1 MTAVSSTK
9 PSNAS
14 DRHAL
19 LGVMDARTRWRYLKD
34 RFARWGVAVGG
45 LGVIV
50 AIMLIFFYLAYVV
63 LPLFA
68 PAKVT
73 SHGSYAL
80 QPAMAAQQP
89 WLLAMEEQ
97 AEIGVRLGSDGQ
109 AHFFD
114 VATGALRETVPVI
127 ADGEP
132 PAVAFDIIDRA
143 SGRFAIALADGSVR
157 IAEHSYRSEFT
168 DGVRTIIPGIAYP
181 YGEGSLAL
189 ADGPVDALEVR
200 TAEESV
206 LLAGVLP
213 GNQVRI
219 ARFVQEVGLFGGA
232 GELEADTQT
241 TLNLEFAPTT
251 IRIDPQQAWL
261 YALSADGRLAFW
273 SIRDLDNP
281 QRIDLVT
288 VAEGESLRQATFL
301 NGGISLML
309 AEPGSGERGLIS
321 QWFPV
326 RNDDNSYR
334 LQRVRDFKLPA
345 GTVTDVDI
353 EQRRRGFAVGT
364 DSGKVAL
371 YYATSKRRLANFD
384 VGDVAVRS
392 VALAPRADTML
403 VETADGQ
410 LHRYDIHNEHPEISM
425 GALWGKV
432 WYESYPEPDYVW
444 QSSSATNDF
453 EPKFSLTPLSFGTMK
468 AAFYAMLFA
477 LPLAIFG
484 AIYTAYFMSPQLRQL
499 IKPTIEI
506 MEALPTVILGFL
518 AGLFLAPYLELNMPG
533 AFLLLLLLP
542 PAIPLAGFLWTRL
555 PPNMRYLVP
564 DGWAPVL
571 LIPVV
576 IAVAVL
582 AFSLSNPV
590 EAALFGG
597 SMPNWLTNELGIDY
611 DQRNSL
617 VVGIAMGFAVI
628 PTIFSIAED
637 AIFSVPK
644 QLSQGSL
651 ALGAT
656 PWQTLVRVVLPTASP
671 GMFSAVM
678 IGMGRAV
685 GETMI
690 VLMATG
696 NTPIMDMS
704 IFQGMRTLSANIA
717 VEMPESEVG
726 STHFRILFLAG
737 LVLFMFTF
745 VFNTVAEVV
754 RQRLRRKY
762 SDL

>member
-1 MTAVSSTK
+1 MQNTATPGRDHSLAQSS
-9 PSNAS
+9 
-14 DRHAL
+14 
-19 LGVMDARTRWRYLKD
+19 MDARTRWRYIKD
-34 RFARWGVAVGG
+34 RMARWGVGIGG
-45 LGVIV
+45 MGVIA
-50 AIMLIFFYLAYVV
+50 AILLIFFYLAYVV

-68 PAKVT
+68 PASLDTGPRYPVPEAVGDT
-73 SHGSYAL
+73 R
-80 QPAMAAQQP
+80 P
-89 WLLAMEEQ
+89 WLLAIDEQ
-97 AEIGVRLGSDGQ
+97 AEIALRLGDDGI

-114 VATGALRETVPVI
+114 YRTGQLIASPALAIPAGTSTAGFDELDPAT
-127 ADGEP
+127 
-132 PAVAFDIIDRA
+132 
-143 SGRFAIALADGSVR
+143 GRFAVSLNDGSVL
-157 IAEHSYRSEFT
+157 IAAHDYDISFT
-168 DGVRTIIPGIAYP
+168 DGVRSITPELAYP
-181 YGEGSLAL
+181 YGKQPLAF
-189 ADGPVDALEVR
+189 ADAGVDILEVR
-200 TAEESV
+200 AGEESV
-206 LLAGVLP
+206 LLAGVTAP
-213 GNQVRI
+213 RTVRLT
-219 ARFVQEVGLFGGA
+219 RFTQEVGLFGGS
-232 GELEADTQT
+232 GELEQDTST
-241 TLNLEFAPTT
+241 ELVLDFAPH
-251 IRIDPQQAWL
+251 ILRIDPQQTWL
-261 YALSADGRLAFW
+261 YAISGDGRMAFYN
-273 SIRDLDNP
+273 IRDLDAP
-281 QRIDLVT
+281 RLVET
-288 VAEGESLRQATFL
+288 ANVTGDGSPVTSATFL

-309 AEPGSGERGLIS
+309 VESGGRVS

-326 RNDDNSYR
+326 RNEDNSHR
-334 LQRVRDFKLPA
+334 IQRVRDFRMPD
-345 GTVTDVDI
+345 GQVTDMAI
-353 EQRRRGFAVGT
+353 EQRRRGFVTVT
-364 DSGKVAL
+364 DAGKL
-371 YYATSKRRLANFD
+371 GIYYATSKRRLLT
-384 VGDVAVRS
+384 RS
-392 VALAPRADTML
+392 VSDDGIRAVALAPRADALL
-403 VETADGQ
+403 VETDAGEM
-410 LHRYDIHNEHPEISM
+410 LTFEVHNEHPEVSW
-425 GALWGKV
+425 GAIWGKV
-432 WYESYPEPDYVW
+432 WYESYPEPDVIW

-453 EPKFSLTPLSFGTMK
+453 EPKFSLTPLSFGTLK

-477 LPLAIFG
+477 LPLAIAG

-499 IKPTIEI
+499 VKPTIEI

-533 AFLLLLLLP
+533 AFLLLVLLP
-542 PAIPLAGFLWTRL
+542 PAIPLAGYAWTRF
-555 PPNMRYLVP
+555 PRAIRYRVP

-576 IAVAVL
+576 IGVTWL
-582 AFSLSNPV
+582 AFALSNPI
-590 EAALFGG
+590 ELAFFDG

-611 DQRNSL
+611 DQRNSM

-637 AIFSVPK
+637 AVFSVPK

-656 PWQTLVRVVLPTASP
+656 PWQTLMRVILPTASP

-737 LVLFMFTF
+737 LVLFLFTF
-745 VFNTVAEVV
+745 VFNTAAEVV

>member
-1 MTAVSSTK
+1 MSSATTATQT
-9 PSNAS
+9 PAS
-14 DRHAL
+14 DRHEL
-19 LGVMDARTRWRYLKD
+19 QGVMDARTRWRYLKD

-45 LGVIV
+45 LGVIL
-50 AIMLIFFYLAYVV
+50 AILLIFFYLAYVV

-68 PAKVT
+68 PAKVKPL
-73 SHGSYAL
+73 GSYAL
-80 QPAMAAQQP
+80 APTLAAQQP

-97 AEIGVRLGSDGQ
+97 AEIGVRLGQDGV

-114 VATGALRETVPVI
+114 VESGSLLESVPVVERGQ
-127 ADGEP
+127 AEP
-132 PAVAFDIIDRA
+132 IAFDIIDRA
-143 SGRFAIALADGSVR
+143 TGRFAIALADGTVQ
-157 IAEHSYRSEFT
+157 IAKQTFRSEFT
-168 DGVRTIIPGIAYP
+168 DGVRTIIPGIDFPFGAEP
-181 YGEGSLAL
+181 LAL

-200 TAEESV
+200 AAEESV

-213 GNQVRI
+213 GNQVRLV
-219 ARFVQEVGLFGGA
+219 RYVQEVSLFGGA
-232 GELEADTQT
+232 GELERDASN
-241 TLNLEFAPTT
+241 TLNLDFAPTT

-273 SIRDLDNP
+273 SIRDLNNP
-281 QRIDLVT
+281 ALIDTIT
-288 VAEGESLRQATFL
+288 VAKGASLRQATFL

-309 AEPGSGERGLIS
+309 AEPAADKRGVVS

-334 LQRVRDFKLPA
+334 LQRVRDFKLPD

-364 DSGKVAL
+364 DAGKVAL
-371 YYATSKRRLANFD
+371 YYATSKRRLAKLD
-384 VGDVAVRS
+384 VSDSPVRS
-392 VALAPRADTML
+392 VALAPRADMML
-403 VETADGQ
+403 VETADAQ
-410 LHRYDIHNEHPEISM
+410 VHRFEIHNEHPEISM

-542 PAIPLAGFLWTRL
+542 PAIPLAGFVWTRM
-555 PPNMRYLVP
+555 PPSLRYKVP

-576 IAVAVL
+576 IAVTVL
-582 AFSLSNPV
+582 AFALSNPV
-590 EAALFGG
+590 EAAFFGG

-737 LVLFMFTF
+737 LVLFLFTF

>member
-1 MTAVSSTK
+1 
-9 PSNAS
+9 
-14 DRHAL
+14 
-19 LGVMDARTRWRYLKD
+19 MDARTRWRYLKD

-50 AIMLIFFYLAYVV
+50 AILLIFFYLAYVV

-68 PAKVT
+68 PAKVN
-73 SHGSYAL
+73 SQGSYAL
-80 QPAMAAQQP
+80 PSAMATQQP

-97 AEIGVRLGSDGQ
+97 AEIGVRLGSDGV

-114 VATGALRETVPVI
+114 VESGALRLSEPLVDADEPAPV
-127 ADGEP
+127 
-132 PAVAFDIIDRA
+132 VFDIVDRA
-143 SGRFAIALADGSVR
+143 AGRFAIGLADGSVR
-157 IAEHSYRSEFT
+157 IAEQTFRSEFT
-168 DGVRTIIPGIAYP
+168 DGIRSIIPGIDYP
-181 YGEGSLAL
+181 YGRAALPL
-189 ADGPVDALEVR
+189 ADEPVQALEVR
-200 TAEESV
+200 TGEESV

-213 GNQVRI
+213 GNQVRL
-219 ARFVQEVGLFGGA
+219 ARYVQEVSLFGGS
-232 GELEADTQT
+232 GDLEEDAQA
-241 TLNLEFAPTT
+241 TLTLDFAPTT
-251 IRIDPQQAWL
+251 IRIDPQLAWL

-273 SIRDLDNP
+273 SIRNLDNP
-281 QRIDLVT
+281 TLIDTIT

-309 AEPGSGERGLIS
+309 AEPGPEGSRGVVS

-345 GTVTDVDI
+345 GVVTDVDI

-364 DSGKVAL
+364 DDGKVAL
-371 YYATSKRRLANFD
+371 YYATSKRRLAKL
-384 VGDVAVRS
+384 DVADVPVRS

-410 LHRYDIHNEHPEISM
+410 LHRFEIHNEHPEISM

-542 PAIPLAGFLWTRL
+542 PAIPLAGFAWTRM
-555 PPNMRYLVP
+555 PPSIRYRVP

-576 IAVAVL
+576 IAVAAL
-582 AFSLSNPV
+582 AFALSNPV
-590 EAALFGG
+590 EAAFFGG

-737 LVLFMFTF
+737 LVLFLFTF